1 MKAQKLFF
9 AIAVLFTIGMST
21 SCTKADL
28 ADEQTEIQA
37 IDGKEIKN
45 QDT

>member
-1 MKAQKLFF
+1 MKAQKLIF
-9 AIAVLFTIGMST
+9 AVAVLFTIGLSS
-21 SCTKADL
+21 SCTKEDL
-28 ADEQTEIQA
+28 SDEQTEIQA